1 MSGHGSPGRLDVEIS
16 SLGPGEPGVTGP
28 GGRRLLFDGLAAR
41 ACFATLA
48 SLDAFFA
55 RLAFW
60 WLLCSAGQRML
71 HQTAALFQ
79 VHLSARFH
87 ASTPLISYWCPA
99 WTLAGLEAGLGT
111 GLIVETRQPLTG
123 NIGLISEKRLAG
135 RWSAR
140 YLVLAVTCG

>member
-79 VHLSARFH
+79 VLR
-87 ASTPLISYWCPA
+87 
-99 WTLAGLEAGLGT
+99 AGS
-111 GLIVETRQPLTG
+111 P
-123 NIGLISEKRLAG
+123 
-135 RWSAR
+135 
-140 YLVLAVTCG
+140 C